1 VAPPSN
7 RRTGFSRRAQYTTF
21 FAYIAAGLGAV
32 LGGALLFASL
42 SEPTRFAPARSAA
55 TDATA
60 PVAKAAAAGRNES
73 RGLWNA
79 LAGYFVSGREHAR
92 LRREV
97 AEARVKLVEAQATAE
112 ENRRLKAL
120 LQLAGQDP
128 APVATAVLIGSSSS
142 STRRFATLSVGRD
155 KDITVG
161 MPVRST
167 LGLVGRVLEV
177 GAKTS
182 RVLLIT
188 DSESVVPVRR
198 AQDALPA
205 FATGRADGQ
214 LQVRLINLGLNP
226 LKVGD
231 VLVTSGSGGLYHPGI
246 PVAVVS
252 VLTRDGAIARVLSD
266 PAASDFVMVE
276 QVWNQL
282 ADPSA
287 TALSPAATAQPA
299 SAQ

>member
-1 VAPPSN
+1 MAPPSN

-21 FAYIAAGLGAV
+21 FAYIVAVLGAL

-42 SEPTRFAPARSAA
+42 NEPDRFAPARSAA
-55 TDATA
+55 TDASA
-60 PVAKAAAAGRNES
+60 PVARAAAAGRQEG

-120 LQLAGQDP
+120 LQLAAQDP
-128 APVATAVLIGSSSS
+128 RPVATALLIGSTSSS
-142 STRRFATLSVGRD
+142 ARRFATVSAGRD
-155 KDITVG
+155 KGVTVG

-167 LGLVGRVLEV
+167 MGLVGRVLEV
-177 GAKTS
+177 GRTTS

-188 DSESVVPVRR
+188 DSESIVPVRR
-198 AQDALPA
+198 AADALPA

-231 VLVTSGSGGLYHPGI
+231 VLVTSGSGGLYHPGT

-266 PAASDFVMVE
+266 PATSDFVTID

-287 TALSPAATAQPA
+287 TSGVARPSPSE
-299 SAQ
+299 SAR

>member
-1 VAPPSN
+1 MAPPSN

-21 FAYIAAGLGAV
+21 FAYIAAGLGAL

-42 SEPTRFAPARSAA
+42 NKPERFAPARTAA

-60 PVAKAAAAGRNES
+60 PIAKAAAAGRNES

-79 LAGYFVSGREHAR
+79 VTGYFVSGREYAR

-112 ENRRLKAL
+112 ENRRLKGL
-120 LQLAGQDP
+120 LQLAAQDP
-128 APVATAVLIGSSSS
+128 KPVATALLIGSSSS
-142 STRRFATLSVGRD
+142 SARRFGTVSAGRD
-155 KDITVG
+155 KGVMVG

-167 LGLVGRVLEV
+167 MGLVGRVLEV
-177 GAKTS
+177 GQTTS

-188 DSESVVPVRR
+188 DGESIVPVRR
-198 AQDALPA
+198 AADALPA

-231 VLVTSGSGGLYHPGI
+231 VLVTSGSGGLYHPGT

-252 VLTRDGAIARVLSD
+252 VLTRDGAIARVLAD
-266 PAASDFVMVE
+266 PASSDFVTIDRI
-276 QVWNQL
+276 WNQL

-287 TALSPAATAQPA
+287 TSGVARPA
-299 SAQ
+299 SAVTAP

>member
-7 RRTGFSRRAQYTTF
+7 RRSGFSRRAQYTTF
-21 FAYIAAGLGAV
+21 FAYIAAGLGAL
-32 LGGALLFASL
+32 LGGALLFTSL
-42 SEPTRFAPARSAA
+42 SEPTRFAPVRSAA

-79 LAGYFVSGREHAR
+79 ISGYFVSGHEYAR
-92 LRREV
+92 LKREV

-120 LQLAGQDP
+120 LQLAALDP
-128 APVATAVLIGSSSS
+128 KPVTTALLIGSSSS
-142 STRRFATLSVGRD
+142 SARRFATVSAGRD
-155 KDITVG
+155 KGVTVG

-167 LGLVGRVLEV
+167 MGLVGRVLEV

-188 DSESVVPVRR
+188 DSESIVPVRR
-198 AQDALPA
+198 SSDALPA

-214 LQVRLINLGLNP
+214 LQVRLINLGLIP
-226 LKVGD
+226 L
-231 VLVTSGSGGLYHPGI
+231 
-246 PVAVVS
+246 
-252 VLTRDGAIARVLSD
+252 
-266 PAASDFVMVE
+266 
-276 QVWNQL
+276 
-282 ADPSA
+282 
-287 TALSPAATAQPA
+287 
-299 SAQ
+299 